1 MSGPADLDVLIVD
14 DHEAMRALLARTLQR
29 AGVTQARTAADGE
42 EALAALRERP
52 ANLILAD
59 QTMPGMD
66 GLTLLKAV
74 RSDPVLGAA
83 RFVIISGHSNEA
95 FTTSARATGAD
106 AVLVK
111 PVTPHALLAALNE
124 LFAV

>member
-1 MSGPADLDVLIVD
+1 MSGPTDLDVLIVD
-14 DHEAMRALLARTLQR
+14 DHEAMRALLSRALHR
-29 AGVTQARTAADGE
+29 AGVTQIRTAADGA

-52 ANLILAD
+52 ADLMLVD
-59 QTMPGMD
+59 QTMPVMD

-74 RSDPVLGAA
+74 RDDPALGAL
-83 RFVIISGHSNEA
+83 RFVIISGQ
-95 FTTSARATGAD
+95 TSADYARIACAAGAD

-111 PVTPHALLAALNE
+111 PITPRDLLAALNE